1 MSKKFEK
8 IELIVCLETYLEKPL
23 ESTISALDVVLETL
37 AEEMDLEVISFKQPI
52 DLELKE
58 IKKKRGV
65 K

>member
-23 ESTISALDVVLETL
+23 ESTISALDIILQHLSED
-37 AEEMDLEVISFKQPI
+37 MDLEVISYEQPI

>member
-8 IELIVCLETYLEKPL
+8 IELIVSLETYLEKPL

>member
-8 IELIVCLETYLEKPL
+8 IELIVSLETYLEKPL
-23 ESTISALDVVLETL
+23 ESTVSALDIILQHLDEDI
-37 AEEMDLEVISFKQPI
+37 DLDVISFKQPI

>member
-8 IELIVCLETYLEKPL
+8 IELIVSLETYLEKPL
-23 ESTISALDVVLETL
+23 ESTVSALDIVLETL
-37 AEEMDLEVISFKQPI
+37 ANEMDIEVISFKQPI